1 MRMRRTNLTPGKYRG
16 SRPVTVRLSLVGS
29 NALSLS
35 LLSTLVNFLP
45 AVVLLQFGASNS
57 KDAKSRILGFCT
69 RGSFGLEVS
78 GGQRKFPGGQ
88 DCSKVFLGSRLNWQ
102 AEALRA
108 RFGS

>member
-16 SRPVTVRLSLVGS
+16 SRPVSVRLSLVGS

-69 RGSFGLEVS
+69 RGS
-78 GGQRKFPGGQ
+78 
-88 DCSKVFLGSRLNWQ
+88 SKVSCGSTWKYLSASRVKTDD
-102 AEALRA
+102 
-108 RFGS
+108 S

>member
-16 SRPVTVRLSLVGS
+16 SRPVSVRLSLVGS

-57 KDAKSRILGFCT
+57 EDAKSRILGFCT
-69 RGSFGLEVS
+69 RGS
-78 GGQRKFPGGQ
+78 
-88 DCSKVFLGSRLNWQ
+88 SKVSCCGSTWKYLSASRVKTDD
-102 AEALRA
+102 
-108 RFGS
+108 S